1 MLPRRDSVMIWPWL
15 SFGDVSFGPISE
27 VPCSKRLSLSYRGNL
42 LSSSVPA
49 QIPTYDKRQISIIDI
64 FRDKRASLALGPEDN
79 SYT

>member
-1 MLPRRDSVMIWPWL
+1 MIWPWL

-27 VPCSKRLSLSYRGNL
+27 VPCSKRLSYRGNL

-49 QIPTYDKRQISIIDI
+49 QIPTYDKRQISLIDI
-64 FRDKRASLALGPEDN
+64 FRDKRASLALGPGHN